1 MSTGS
6 RRSAPAHIP
15 GESRETRELVRASF
29 ELARTLGI
37 GKLLVQAAGPR
48 VVQAVE
54 SHRERERIV
63 WLSRGDLEL
72 EVPPSARRGHVVL
85 TIPEGSRLT
94 RMSQISVALFLA
106 VLDGHIEVVENVLCL
121 SGPAGSGRLD
131 TLWIAN
137 PRRDLAWFA
146 RQDVGTLRERVPT
159 RELAR
164 VLDIALRL
172 AVEGREGKP
181 IGTIFVIGEPEELEP
196 HLRQLVLNPCVG
208 HPRKARSIY
217 NPEYIETLREY
228 AAMDGA
234 FIVSRK
240 GVVEAAATYLAAPGG
255 RATLRSGLGARHA
268 AAAAMTATTESV
280 AIVLSESSG
289 HITAYH
295 EGSPILELER
305 PLQRWD

>member
-6 RRSAPAHIP
+6 PGSASPHTP
-15 GESRETRELVRASF
+15 GEIHETRELVRSSF

-37 GKLLVQAAGPR
+37 GKLLVQADGPR
-48 VVQAVE
+48 EVEVVE
-54 SHRERERIV
+54 SLRNQERIV
-63 WLSRGDLEL
+63 WLSRGELEL
-72 EVPPSARRGHVVL
+72 PPSARRGQVVL

-94 RMSQISVALFLA
+94 RMSQINVALFLA
-106 VLDGHIEVVENVLCL
+106 VLDGHVEVTESVLCL
-121 SGPAGSGRLD
+121 SGLAGSGRLD

-146 RQDVGTLRERVPT
+146 RQDVGALRELVPT

-217 NPEYIETLREY
+217 NPEYVETLREY

-255 RATLRSGLGARHA
+255 QATLRSGLGARHA
-268 AAAAMTATTESV
+268 AAAAMTAATESV

-295 EGSPILELER
+295 EGSPILELEK
-305 PLQRWD
+305 PLQRSD

>member
-1 MSTGS
+1 MSIGSPRSVPSS
-6 RRSAPAHIP
+6 RRGGS
-15 GESRETRELVRASF
+15 EETRELVRASF
-29 ELARTLGI
+29 DLARELGI
-37 GKLLVQAAGPR
+37 GKLLVQADGPR
-48 VVQAVE
+48 EVQVVE
-54 SHRERERIV
+54 SLRDRERIV
-63 WLSRGDLEL
+63 WLSRGELEL
-72 EVPPSARRGHVVL
+72 PSSARRGQVVL

-94 RMSQISVALFLA
+94 RMSQINVALFLA
-106 VLDGHIEVVENVLCL
+106 VLDGHVEVTESVLCL
-121 SGPAGSGRLD
+121 SGLAGSGRLD

-146 RQDVGTLRERVPT
+146 QQDVGALRELVPT

-172 AVEGREGKP
+172 SVEGREGKP

-196 HLRQLVLNPCVG
+196 HLRQLVLNPCLG

-217 NPEYIETLREY
+217 NPEYLETVREY

-240 GVVEAAATYLAAPGG
+240 GVIEAAATYLAAPGG
-255 RATLRSGLGARHA
+255 RTSLRPGLGARHA
-268 AAAAMTATTESV
+268 AAAAMTAATESV

-295 EGSPILELER
+295 EGSPILELEK
-305 PLQRWD
+305 PLQRSD